1 MLNSSLEGIDKKK
14 IKIKGSVKTFYY
26 FSYNKFKSKIQV
38 LFKDHKIIETEDIM
52 DDELLD
58 ILENNFNTP
67 INTKMLIIDSDTDSD

>member
-1 MLNSSLEGIDKKK
+1 
-14 IKIKGSVKTFYY
+14 
-26 FSYNKFKSKIQV
+26 
-38 LFKDHKIIETEDIM
+38 M